1 MLEDLKEMES
11 QIFKQ
16 VAYVINKS
24 TKLQKLFLKW
34 IGLNSTEKTF
44 LNYLVS
50 SLIPN
55 NKNYYFVSV
64 MKGFQYWN
72 ELQDNEGACGFH
84 DNPADYEFCSDE
96 EKFMFSIVVIMNVII
111 KDMLRKNLMLRE
123 LENFNGFRNSKN
135 WIINKFVL
143 MS

>member
-1 MLEDLKEMES
+1 MEP
-11 QIFKQ
+11 QVFKQ

-34 IGLNSTEKTF
+34 LALNQVEKIF
-44 LNYLVS
+44 LNDLVS
-50 SLIPN
+50 NVIPHS
-55 NKNYYFVSV
+55 KNCYFLSV

-72 ELQDNEGACGFH
+72 EVQDKEGACGFH

-111 KDMLRKNLMLRE
+111 RDMLRKNMMLRE
-123 LENFNGFRNSKN
+123 LERFKGFGMKN
-135 WIINKFVL
+135 DTQ
-143 MS
+143 